1 MELEAPQAP
10 RPLTVFGGESRLTR
24 NEQIIYRELCANA
37 RPMKAYALLERVH
50 QQGLRAPM
58 TVYRALNAL
67 IRHGLAKKV
76 ASMNA
81 FVALRHDAGK
91 TAEAFITCRTCGRTM
106 GIGLTRRQ
114 VEEIFSPAGM
124 QVGDVFIE
132 AYGDCGASD
141 CKKPNTETS
150 QESGGAGPRRD

>member
-1 MELEAPQAP
+1 MELETPRAS
-10 RPLTVFGGESRLTR
+10 RPLAVLGGGKTLTR
-24 NEQIIYRELCANA
+24 NERIIYRELCANA

-81 FVALRHDAGK
+81 FVALRHEAGK

-106 GIGLTRRQ
+106 EIGLSQRQ
-114 VEEIFSPAGM
+114 VDEIFSAAGM
-124 QVGDVFIE
+124 QISDVFIE
-132 AYGDCGASD
+132 AYGECGAPD
-141 CKKPNTETS
+141 CKKSSADVP
-150 QESGGAGPRRD
+150 QESGGAVLRRE